1 MYMLDFYKTPNFYID
16 VDNVEEIVTILK
28 EYQVE
33 EIAKD
38 KEWFSE
44 MYLELVEEYP
54 RVLHLELVL
63 ERILVSII

>member
-28 EYQVE
+28 EYKVE